1 MHSMIRWSPLDE
13 ALSLRQAMDRMFEET
28 FVRPSLRNGGAEGT
42 RAAGLPIDLYETD
55 DALILK
61 ARLPGMNPEDV
72 EISVNGDN
80 LVIKAELGSDAT
92 LDDAADWTWYRHELF
107 HGAMTRSITLHTVVE
122 ADEAEATFR
131 NGELTLELP
140 KAEEAR
146 PRSIKVK
153 SVG

>member
-1 MHSMIRWSPLDE
+1 
-13 ALSLRQAMDRMFEET
+13 MDRMFEET

-55 DALILK
+55 DA
-61 ARLPGMNPEDV
+61 
-72 EISVNGDN
+72 
-80 LVIKAELGSDAT
+80 
-92 LDDAADWTWYRHELF
+92 
-107 HGAMTRSITLHTVVE
+107 HGAMTRSITLPTVVE

-140 KAEEAR
+140 KAEEVK